1 MAIDFLTPADVLQ
14 IHERLIRAHGG
25 NARLRDE
32 GLLLSA
38 IAMPQA
44 AFFGEYAHPDISEM
58 AAAYLYHL
66 VMNHPFV
73 DGNKRTGAAAAIVF
87 LAMNDIPF
95 TADNNT
101 LADFTFQLAQG
112 KRCKAQTTEF
122 IRSHTKPTPPPQ

>member
-25 NARLRDE
+25 NPRIRDE

-44 AFFGEYAHPDISEM
+44 AFFGEYAHPDICEM

-73 DGNKRTGAAAAIVF
+73 DGNKRTGAAAAIIF

-95 TADNNT
+95 TADNNS
-101 LADFTFQLAQG
+101 LANFTVQLAQG
-112 KRCKAQTTEF
+112 NKSKAQTTEF
-122 IRSHTKPTPPPQ
+122 IKTHTIR